1 MSHLFIVTS
10 AINSQISVIPMEERY
25 KDTFQTIESI
35 RQKVPDSI
43 ILLSESSPQPV
54 SEEYVKELSS
64 KVDYM
69 LLTSRNPDVVQLGLQ
84 AQKSPAECYSMFL
97 SIDFIENLKL
107 PNIQRVFKITG
118 RGKFTDD
125 FNIDYYNTQ
134 DVVGKFVYKK
144 RVQSWMSKDVYLVDT
159 RISSFCYSIL
169 PEAKEMM
176 KTLVNHCLQ
185 TGRDVEHCTFELIDK
200 NKLVEKEVMGYECR
214 ISSTGEFRYD

>member
-10 AINSQISVIPMEERY
+10 AINSHISVIPMEERY

-35 RQKVPDSI
+35 RRKVPDSI
-43 ILLSESSPQPV
+43 IVLSESSPQPV
-54 SEEYVKELSS
+54 REDYLKELSS

-69 LLTSRNPDVVQLGLQ
+69 LLTSKNADVVQLGLH

-97 SIDFIENLKL
+97 SIDFVERLNL
-107 PNIQRVFKITG
+107 PNIQRVFKLTG

-125 FNIDYYNTQ
+125 FDIEYYNTQ
-134 DVVGKFVYKK
+134 EVVGKYVYKK

-169 PEAKEMM
+169 PEAKELM
-176 KTLVNHCLQ
+176 KTLVNHCLE
-185 TGRDVEHCTFELIDK
+185 TGRDVEHCTFELIDRK
-200 NKLVEKEVMGYECR
+200 KLVEKDVLGYECR